1 MAFSRQLPNTNTA
14 EICFRQH
21 DWEKT
26 TGTTND
32 CSISYFF
39 EENPTISMSTSIGRE
54 QKESHVDTMRERAS
68 YNAKTSLLVT
78 KSQEQGKERT
88 NKKSRKRNNEA
99 KPPTAEAFVSVRA
112 RRGQAT
118 DSHSLAERVRRERIS
133 ERMKLLQSLIPGCD
147 QVTGKALVLDA
158 IINYVKSLQNQVEFL
173 SMTLASV
180 DTMFGH
186 CGMDFDDTMNQIE
199 FNVEEELAMESEEH
213 GGNNYLMID
222 PFSQKGQ
229 GPTSLSQDGSIP
241 WVRSLILEQ
250 EQRIVNHI
258 DLTNMN
264 CYFQY

>member
-26 TGTTND
+26 MGTTND
-32 CSISYFF
+32 CSISHFF

-68 YNAKTSLLVT
+68 YTDKTNLLIT
-78 KSQEQGKERT
+78 KSQ
-88 NKKSRKRNNEA
+88 
-99 KPPTAEAFVSVRA
+99 
-112 RRGQAT
+112 
-118 DSHSLAERVRRERIS
+118 VRRERIS

-147 QVTGKALVLDA
+147 QVIGKALVLDA
-158 IINYVKSLQNQVEFL
+158 IINYVKYLQNQVEFL

-213 GGNNYLMID
+213 GANNYLMID

-258 DLTNMN
+258 DLTNMY